1 MSNVYGHVRFFALY
15 SRWWLVF
22 GSPNDLYYVV
32 HGFLF
37 LNRHAFVRV
46 INGWTAKKDEQKENA
61 GSGRPGTAE
70 LESLRKNRKSR
81 PQTSDPRRSMP
92 ITRDLRAKETDRE
105 GRDRDALLIQLAR
118 TLNRNFRAES
128 AGTRK
133 S

>member
-1 MSNVYGHVRFFALY
+1 MFCRAVQPLVAGIWQLEYIRF
-15 SRWWLVF
+15 
-22 GSPNDLYYVV
+22 DLYYVL
-32 HGFLF
+32 HGSLF
-37 LNRHAFVRV
+37 LSRHAFVRV

-61 GSGRPGTAE
+61 GSGRAGTAE